1 MAAITL
7 TPVDIST
14 APVVVNSD
22 IIYHVFT
29 IDGVTRVFFS
39 KGGKSPY
46 QVDVQESAAS
56 IAAAS
61 PNLVEVTTVNGA
73 EYLFIGSGGAGTG
86 LGIMFI
92 ETDTNGS
99 KITFKYHEESGT
111 TTIYSLDAP
120 SVITARINAL
130 APIPSTNPTLT
141 LTIPISNSDC
151 VSAYSSPVPLILSPG
166 PGYAIVITSLFV
178 DHLCTVDFDNNFWA
192 VGSPSSGAGQ
202 YQWWSSPI
210 GTGSTKFLAPPV
222 STWQMYAG
230 YPLAPSLQTIFENE
244 GINFFALTMDS
255 TVGDGSYT
263 LTLNYQIIAVL

>member
-7 TPVDIST
+7 TQVDIST

-29 IDGVTRVFFS
+29 IGGVTRVFFS

-46 QVDVQESAAS
+46 QIDVQESAAS
-56 IAAAS
+56 IAALS

-111 TTIYSLDAP
+111 TTIYSSDIP

-130 APIPSTNPTLT
+130 NPIPSTNPTLT

-151 VSAYSSPVPLILSPG
+151 ISAYSSPVPLIPSPG

-178 DHLCTVDFDNNFWA
+178 DHLCTVDFDNALWA
-192 VGSPSSGAGQ
+192 VGGPSSGQGQ
-202 YQWWSSPI
+202 YSWFNTSL
-210 GTGSTKFLAPPV
+210 GTGSTKFLA
-222 STWQMYAG
+222 STSGVYNIGAG
-230 YPLAPSLQTIFENE
+230 NPAGGSYPAVTENE
-244 GINFFALTMDS
+244 GINFFATADS